1 MASVIRSCNTL
12 GDVMKIYSIRLCED
26 QVAAI
31 DAGDVSRSDFI
42 REAIGAALAGA
53 PKKNSIAPPDAGPDI
68 NLLDAKRRSSGRA
81 DPEHVDDDGSET
93 SFNKPKVP
101 KKADPAVLAVKAAV
115 SEIEPSAP
123 VRRVSSVPS
132 PRAQDI
138 LDVVAVIRS
147 GRYSSNMAERALGL
161 PGLRYANAEKAL
173 LASGKAVVE
182 GGVLVV
188 SDE

>member
-1 MASVIRSCNTL
+1 MMARDKIGSE
-12 GDVMKIYSIRLCED
+12 VM
-26 QVAAI
+26 QVRFPDGTFDRI
-31 DAGDVSRSDFI
+31 DAAASNRSEFVRDAVERHLVGTI
-42 REAIGAALAGA
+42 DAAPGVWETSATP
-53 PKKNSIAPPDAGPDI
+53 PKKNSIA
-68 NLLDAKRRSSGRA
+68 RA

-93 SFNKPKVP
+93 SFNKPKRS
-101 KKADPAVLAVKAAV
+101 KKADPAVAAVKAAIAG
-115 SEIEPSAP
+115 IEPKP
-123 VRRVSSVPS
+123 VPKRSSTAVS

-138 LDVVAVIRS
+138 LDLVAVIRS
-147 GRYSSNMAERALGL
+147 GRYSSNMAERALGW

>member
-1 MASVIRSCNTL
+1 MAREKVGSDLMQVRFPDGTFDRMDAFGVPRPQLIRYAVEMVLDGKVPYATP
-12 GDVMKIYSIRLCED
+12 
-26 QVAAI
+26 
-31 DAGDVSRSDFI
+31 
-42 REAIGAALAGA
+42 
-53 PKKNSIAPPDAGPDI
+53 PKKNSIA
-68 NLLDAKRRSSGRA
+68 RA

-147 GRYSSNMAERALGL
+147 GRYSSNMAERALGW

-173 LASGKAVVE
+173 LASGKVVVE
-182 GGVLVV
+182 GGVLVAV
-188 SDE
+188 DE